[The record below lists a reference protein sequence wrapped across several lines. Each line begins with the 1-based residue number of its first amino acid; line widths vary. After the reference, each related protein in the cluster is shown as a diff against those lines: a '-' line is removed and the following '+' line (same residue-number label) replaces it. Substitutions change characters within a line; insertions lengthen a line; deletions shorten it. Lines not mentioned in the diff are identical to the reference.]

1 MKVRYWLI
9 PLVVVLCLCV
19 GFALLTR
26 CSFTEITERQY
37 KEVKLIPL
45 GDMHPLNGPEV
56 ASFQDCV
63 HEAEAIVIVRYDG
76 RFDFSTDALYEK
88 VQVEKVLK
96 GENVPEEFTFVQ
108 QIGLICNRD
117 WAFFNRPKLPLR
129 EALYIAGSQLPLRE
143 GRQYL
148 LLLQKVD
155 YHPKRVLPEAM
166 KDPYYALGDTT
177 VGIYEISDRVQTRPL
192 EEGTTLAT
200 LPEDAL
206 ILTMEQEEL
215 DLYNQFRQDALA
227 WLEEVS

>member
-9 PLVVVLCLCV
+9 PLTLVLCLCV
-19 GFALLTR
+19 GFALMTR
-26 CSFTEITERQY
+26 LSFTEITEKQY
-37 KEVKLIPL
+37 KEAELFPL
-45 GDMHPLNGPEV
+45 NDLHPLNGPEV
-56 ASFQDCV
+56 ANFRDCV
-63 HEAEAIVIVRYDG
+63 NEAEAIVVVRYDG

-88 VQVEKVLK
+88 VQVEQVLK
-96 GENVPEEFTFVQ
+96 GENIPEEFTFVQ
-108 QIGLICNRD
+108 KMDLFYDTAR
-117 WAFFNRPKLPLR
+117 FYFS
-129 EALYIAGSQLPLRE
+129 GSQLPLRE
-143 GRQYL
+143 GRRYL

-206 ILTMEQEEL
+206 ILTWDQEEL
-215 DLYNQFRQDALA
+215 ELYTQFRQDALA

>member
-9 PLVVVLCLCV
+9 PLTLVLCLCV
-19 GFALLTR
+19 GFALMTR
-26 CSFTEITERQY
+26 YSFTEITEEQFQNA
-37 KEVKLIPL
+37 ELLPL

-56 ASFQDCV
+56 ANFQDCV
-63 HEAEAIVIVRYDG
+63 NEAEAIVVVRYDG

-88 VQVEKVLK
+88 VWVEKVLK
-96 GENVPEEFTFVQ
+96 GENIPEEFTFVQ
-108 QIGLICNRD
+108 KITLFYET
-117 WAFFNRPKLPLR
+117 AMFYFS
-129 EALYIAGSQLPLRE
+129 GSQLPLQE

-166 KDPYYALGDTT
+166 KDPYYALGDT
-177 VGIYEISDRVQTRPL
+177 VIGIYEISDRVQTSPV

-206 ILTMEQEEL
+206 ILTWDQEEL
-215 DLYNQFRQDALA
+215 DLYNQFRQDAMA